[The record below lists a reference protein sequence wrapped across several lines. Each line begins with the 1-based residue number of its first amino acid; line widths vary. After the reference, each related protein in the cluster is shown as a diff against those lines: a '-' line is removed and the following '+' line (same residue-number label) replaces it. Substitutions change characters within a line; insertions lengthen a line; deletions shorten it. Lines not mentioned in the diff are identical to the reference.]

1 MKVNYAPDFLEE
13 QRQRLLSLQEVLQG
27 GLAHRPKM
35 EVTADEIDAASNESD
50 FDFALSLLSSS
61 STALIDV
68 SHALRKLDADNYGIC
83 ELSGKVIPKARLK
96 AIPFARY
103 TVECQQQVEKMGL
116 KAVRNSRESIFAR
129 EAEEQEED
137 IDHDGPDL

>member
-1 MKVNYAPDFLEE
+1 MKVNYSPDFLDK
-13 QRQRLLSLQEVLQG
+13 QRQHLLSLQEALQG
-27 GLAHRPKM
+27 GISQRPKI
-35 EVTADEIDAASNESD
+35 ETTADEIDAASNESD

-68 SHALRKLDADNYGIC
+68 AHALRKLDTGGYGVC
-83 ELSGKVIPKARLK
+83 ELSGKVIPKARLQ

-116 KAVRNSRESIFAR
+116 RSTRNSRESIFSA

-137 IDHDGPDL
+137 IDQDGPDL